1 MPTRDDLKSW
11 IVDALKSHDGEASL
25 REVSKYVWE
34 YHEADLRASGDLF
47 YSWQYNLRWG
57 ATKLRQDGLLAAKP
71 PRSRG
76 PWRLK

>member
-1 MPTRDDLKSW
+1 
-11 IVDALKSHDGEASL
+11 
-25 REVSKYVWE
+25 VWE
-34 YHEADLRASGDLF
+34 HHEADLRASGDLF

-57 ATKLRQDGLLAAKP
+57 ATKLRQDRLLAAKP